1 MDRTTALL
9 NATNVKAGALP
20 GNYPGGLANFSSST
34 TLTPQLRGASI
45 DKLVGL
51 FVPWSEE

>member
-20 GNYPGGLANFSSST
+20 GNYPGGLANFSSSI